1 MNLKG
6 NYRKIIVLILAIGI
20 LLCGLGT
27 GVAISE
33 YSSFEYLGQ
42 KNLGGDELKTDTF
55 QETLYRGKNGNGE
68 VYIHSYG
75 LGEEKISLETSK
87 KVPKDQIQ
95 FVVEY
100 NPNNVQDIHIVQ
112 NIHIAREDSAEYDEF
127 PEETGYVSYYLTY
140 YMSDHDSFGMMMS
153 YKDEI
158 LENLKE
164 KRFYEYDYK
173 TIQSVRVVVHPS
185 NKDVVKIY

>member
-6 NYRKIIVLILAIGI
+6 NYRKILALILAIGV

-27 GVAISE
+27 GVALAE

-42 KNLGGDELKTDTF
+42 KEMGGEEVVTDTF
-55 QETLYRGKNGNGE
+55 QETLYRGRNGDE
-68 VYIHSYG
+68 KVYVHAYG
-75 LGEEKISLETSK
+75 SGEEEMTLETSK

-100 NPNNVQDIHIVQ
+100 NPNNVQ

-140 YMSDHDSFGMMMS
+140 YMSDHDSFDMMMS

>member
-100 NPNNVQDIHIVQ
+100 NPNNVQDIHIDKGDSSEY
-112 NIHIAREDSAEYDEF
+112 NEYAEDAEYPQEI
-127 PEETGYVSYYLTY
+127 EYVTYYLSPV
-140 YMSDHDSFGMMMS
+140 MSEHDQFGMMMS

-185 NKDVVKIY
+185 NKDVVKTY

>member
-1 MNLKG
+1 MSLKE
-6 NYRKIIVLILAIGI
+6 NYRKILLLVLMIGI
-20 LLCGLGT
+20 LLCGIGT
-27 GVAISE
+27 GVALAE

-42 KNLGGDELKTDTF
+42 KEMGGEELVTNTF
-55 QETLYRGKNGNGE
+55 QETLYRGRNGDE
-68 VYIHSYG
+68 KVYVHAYG
-75 LGEEKISLETSK
+75 SGEEEMTLETSK

-100 NPNNVQDIHIVQ
+100 NPNNVQ

-127 PEETGYVSYYLTY
+127 QGETGYVSYYLTS
-140 YMSDHDSFGMMMS
+140 YMSDHDSFGMLMS

-164 KRFYEYDYK
+164 KRFYDYTYK
-173 TIQSVRVVVHPS
+173 TIQSVKVMVHPS
-185 NKDVVKIY
+185 NEDAIELRY